1 MYENPDQLKKQI
13 ALGEDSSLEIKDLR
27 YKGNAVSSPHSASMA
42 DELAAMAN
50 TTSGLFVL
58 GVDDKTRRING
69 LPPDKLDSTET
80 WLRNIANDLIS
91 PPLACHIRKL
101 SIQTDEGQEKVIIS
115 IGVPKSI
122 FVHKSPGGYFHRIG
136 SSKREM
142 PPDILSRLFQQRSQT
157 RLIRFDEQIV
167 YDADIHALSRELWER
182 FKTPLS
188 PENGEEFLI
197 KLKLAAPDEEGVL
210 HPTISGLL
218 MASET
223 PQAYIPNA
231 FIQAVCYNG
240 RQQDARQL
248 DSQDITGPLDIQIK
262 RACQFVRSNMKV
274 AAIKNPGRIEFPQYS
289 MNAVFEAVV
298 NAVAHRDYSIY
309 GSKIRLQMYQD
320 RLELY
325 SPGAIPNTMT
335 IESLPLRQCAR
346 NELVTSLL
354 ARCRMNVDAEGSSR
368 VYIMDKRG
376 EGVPIIFIESEK
388 LSGIRPEYILIDDAE
403 LRLSIFAAHFDPA
416 WDTSSIKESGK

>member
-13 ALGEDSSLEIKDLR
+13 ALGEDSTLEIKDPR
-27 YKGNAVSSPHSASMA
+27 YDGNTISSPHPHSMA

-50 TTSGLFVL
+50 TASGLFVL
-58 GVDDKTRRING
+58 GVDDKTRRITG
-69 LPPDKLDSTET
+69 VPRDKLDSTET

-91 PPLACHIRKL
+91 PPLTCYIRKL
-101 SIQTDEGQEKVIIS
+101 SVPAESGGEKAIITVT
-115 IGVPKSI
+115 VPKSI

-142 PPDILSRLFQQRSQT
+142 PPDILSRMFQQRSQS

-167 YDADIHALSRELWER
+167 YDADAGVLNRELWER

-188 PENGEEFLI
+188 PPDDEEFLI
-197 KLKLAAPDEEGVL
+197 KLKLLAPGEDGVL

-218 MASET
+218 MASES
-223 PQAYIPNA
+223 PQTFIPNA
-231 FIQAVCYNG
+231 FIQAVCYKG
-240 RQQDARQL
+240 MRQDAYQL
-248 DSQDITGPLDIQIK
+248 DFQDITGPLDIQIK
-262 RACQFVRSNMKV
+262 KACRFVRGNMKV
-274 AAIKNPGRIEFPQYS
+274 AAIKDPGRIEFPQYS

-309 GSKIRLQMYQD
+309 GSKIRLQMFQD
-320 RLELY
+320 RMELY

-346 NELVTSLL
+346 NELLTSLL
-354 ARCRMNVDAEGSSR
+354 ARCRMNVDAEGSKR

-388 LSGIRPEYILIDDAE
+388 LSGTRPEYLLIDDTE
-403 LRLSIFAAHFDPA
+403 LRLTIFASSFDGP
-416 WDTSSIKESGK
+416 